1 MEFPC
6 KPTVDPLMDTWFESG
21 LFALAPAS
29 FKVLRNRTYDRQ
41 DLPLE
46 EWRLEVC
53 RKGLPSVHHLHTAV
67 LTSEACGKST
77 TQER

>member
-6 KPTVDPLMDTWFESG
+6 KPTDHPLVETWFESG
-21 LFALAPAS
+21 LDDSARL

-53 RKGLPSVHHLHTAV
+53 HKGLPSVLHLHTAV